1 MASTI
6 LSEHIKHSPGVRTL
20 RRCAA
25 ALLLVPM
32 LAFGDDSLT
41 TRLKQVREMVRFMPD
56 QALQQLH
63 IMEREIATAPAAQR
77 ADFLSYY
84 SSAER
89 SIGNLQESLVLADQ
103 LVAFGK
109 EQKDNTAL
117 VKGLIARANSLYM
130 LEQLGAA
137 HATSFEAERIAQKAG
152 DLDVL
157 VAATI
162 VAGQSCQEQGN
173 YPLALAR
180 LQSAVDMAR
189 KIEGDQG
196 PLANALYSLVML
208 YVNMRQ
214 LDKASDTQREAMA
227 VARAMGTPGRVA
239 AALSN
244 EYGLAIELKDFKRA
258 RRALFEGLALE
269 TSIGARQMAA
279 TTLVNLSDSYLKER
293 KFHEAQTYA
302 SQALKASID
311 VNSNN
316 DIATARINLGQAY
329 LGLGRVAEGKQ
340 QFELGLATYEKQ
352 GDKPELQAVLLE
364 YGGALESAGDYK
376 AAVDAYHRE
385 RKISSEMFAEQ
396 RQKAVLDLQQ
406 KYDTEKKQRQ
416 IEALRQENRVK
427 GAELDNRRLQQRI
440 WWLLAVVFAL
450 VSAIVGLLY
459 RKVRHA
465 NAKLEEKNLELKQQS
480 SLDPLTMLYN
490 RRHFQDFMRT
500 DVRAGDDERRAMT
513 DDTVGAMF
521 LLDVDH
527 FKNVNDTYGHA
538 AGDAVLKMIAQSL
551 RVALRETDMIVR
563 WGGEEFLAFL
573 PAVSRTGLDEVAR
586 RILYSISSQSLEYQG
601 TVIPVNVSVGF
612 APFPLAP
619 GGVPMSWE
627 RAVNLVDMALYL
639 AKSHG
644 RNRAYGVRGFA
655 KFGQTTMEA
664 IEQNLEQAWRDGF
677 VDMAVVL
684 GGAAGEPPPPEAT
697 PDQAVPNNVVPL
709 KSRRH

>member
-1 MASTI
+1 MASTF
-6 LSEHIKHSPGVRTL
+6 LSDNSTLSRRARTL
-20 RRCAA
+20 RNCAA
-25 ALLLVPM
+25 AFLLLPS
-32 LAFGDDSLT
+32 LALAQGTLAE
-41 TRLKQVREMVRFMPD
+41 RLHEVREMVRFTPD
-56 QALQQLH
+56 KALQTLRA
-63 IMEREIATAPAAQR
+63 IEGDIDTAPLALR
-77 ADFLSYY
+77 ADFLNYY
-84 SSAER
+84 GSAER
-89 SIGNLQESLVLADQ
+89 SIGNTKQSLVLADQ
-103 LVAFGK
+103 LVALGK
-109 EQKDNTAL
+109 TQNDNVVLA
-117 VKGLIARANSLYM
+117 KGLISRANALYM
-130 LEQLGAA
+130 LEELDAA
-137 HATSFEAERIAQKAG
+137 HAMSFEAERIAKTTG
-152 DLDVL
+152 NRDVL

-162 VAGQSCQEQGN
+162 VAGQSYQEQGN

-214 LDKASDTQREAMA
+214 LDKASDAQREAME

-258 RRALFEGLALE
+258 RRALLEGLALE
-269 TSIGARQMAA
+269 KSIGARQMMA
-279 TTLVNLSDSYLKER
+279 TTLVNLSDSYLKEH
-293 KFHEAQTYA
+293 KYHEAQIYA

-329 LGLGRVAEGKQ
+329 LGQGRVAEGKQ
-340 QFELGLATYEKQ
+340 QFEMGLATYEKQ

-364 YGGALESAGDYK
+364 YGGALEHAGDYK
-376 AAVDAYHRE
+376 GAVDAYHRE
-385 RKISSEMFAEQ
+385 RRISSEMFAEQ

-406 KYDTEKKQRQ
+406 KYDTEKKQQQ

-500 DVRAGDDERRAMT
+500 DMRTSDDERRSMA

-527 FKNVNDTYGHA
+527 FKNVNDTFGHA

-573 PAVSRTGLDEVAR
+573 PAVSRNGLDEVAR
-586 RILYSISSQSLEYQG
+586 RILFSISSQSLEYQG

-619 GGVPMSWE
+619 GGVAMSWE

-677 VDMAVVL
+677 VDMSVVL
-684 GGAAGEPPPPEAT
+684 GGAAGELPPPEAT
-697 PDQAVPNNVVPL
+697 PDQPVPSNVVPL